1 MASVIFAPSTLYG
14 ARQAPGATALIKNG
28 LRSFTTPSVA
38 GKRRREAHLGHHLCC
53 FSYQSGTTRSIASN
67 LEKVKI
73 ERNGDG
79 KIEFDV
85 YVVGEKGAPGIVVVQ
100 EWWGVDYE
108 IKKHAINIASKGYR
122 ALIPDLYRG
131 KLGLEVAEAQHLL
144 EGLDWPG
151 AVADIAASAKWLKD
165 QGSSKV
171 GVTGF
176 CMGGGLTIASAVR
189 VPGIDA
195 VVAFYGTPP
204 PQLADPVEAKV
215 PVQAHFGENDTL
227 KGLSDKETAK
237 ALEEKLKKA
246 NVSSEVYLYPNV
258 GHAFMNSSPEAIER
272 KKATGFGEHHQE
284 AVDLAWSRFDLW
296 FKKYLQVG
304 K

>member
-1 MASVIFAPSTLYG
+1 
-14 ARQAPGATALIKNG
+14 
-28 LRSFTTPSVA
+28 LRLFTTPSVA
-38 GKRRREAHLGHHLCC
+38 RQRRREPPLGHHLCC
-53 FSYQSGTTRSIASN
+53 FSYQSGTARSMASN

-79 KIEFDV
+79 KIEFDG

-100 EWWGVDYE
+100 EWWGIDYE

-131 KLGLEVAEAQHLL
+131 KVGLEVAEAQHLV

-176 CMGGGLTIASAVR
+176 CMGGGLSIASAVR

-195 VVAFYGTPP
+195 VVAFYGNPP

-215 PVQAHFGENDTL
+215 PVQAHFGENDNL
-227 KGLSDKETAK
+227 KGISDKETAK

-246 NVSSEVYLYPNV
+246 NVPSEVYIYPNV
-258 GHAFMNSSPEAIER
+258 GHAFMNSSPEGIER
-272 KKATGFGEHHQE
+272 KKATGFGEHQQE
-284 AVDLAWSRFDLW
+284 AVDLAWSRFDAW